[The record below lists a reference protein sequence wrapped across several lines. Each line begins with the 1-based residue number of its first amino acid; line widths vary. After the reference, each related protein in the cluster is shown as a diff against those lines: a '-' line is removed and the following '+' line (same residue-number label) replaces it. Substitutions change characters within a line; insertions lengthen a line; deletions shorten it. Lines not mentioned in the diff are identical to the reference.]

1 MGLTRLS
8 LKRPVSTL
16 LLVLALAVFGF
27 SSLLSLRLELMPDM
41 DMPIMMVMTIY
52 PGADPES
59 VEALVSGE
67 IEGQV
72 ASLSGVDSVMSYSQE
87 NMSMVLLQYDY
98 SVDTND
104 AYLDLRAALDITAAS
119 LPEECQEPMVLQ
131 MDINAMPSIMY
142 SVSTTDGTDAFSV
155 VNDTIVPELEAVST
169 VADVEVTGGRE
180 HYIRILL
187 DEEALNQ
194 YGLSMNQIAQSI
206 AATDFTI
213 PLGSLEQ
220 GSQSISA
227 ISTSENQTVQE
238 LQRIPLFTSVGSMI
252 QLSDVA
258 QVGWSQ
264 KDPDSISRFNGED
277 TISVSVTK
285 NQTAGTIGM
294 VNDVKKVM
302 NRMLEQNSNLMMDI
316 SMDMSEQILEA
327 VGSVASTLLMGVI
340 LSMIILF
347 LFFGDWKASLI
358 VGSSMPISLLVTVIV
373 MAVAGFSLNMITLG
387 ALVIAIGMMVDSSI
401 VVLESCFRSK
411 DRMPD
416 FKEAS
421 LQGARGVV
429 GSIIASTITTI
440 VVYLPLCLQEGLTG
454 QIFGQL
460 GYTIIFAM
468 LASLISAM
476 TLVPLFFSL
485 FKPKEKKELKINS
498 VLEGMRNG
506 YDVFE
511 RKLLK
516 KKKTC
521 VLLAVVLLVLSF
533 VLARFMD
540 TVLMPSMDEGMVS
553 ISATFRS
560 GTKVSEVDE
569 RMQRL
574 EDMVTSHED
583 VENYTLTIQK
593 GSASIT
599 ANLKD
604 DRKMTSQE
612 VADQW
617 IAETSDIVDAQL
629 EIQVSSQMSAM
640 MTTGAAASITL
651 ESTDLDDMKEAVNL
665 LEDSIWSIPGVLN
678 VSNSAGETATQIRV
692 VVDPLDAMSHG
703 MTPVQV
709 AGALYSMISGTEAM
723 TVTSD
728 GEEYSVYLE
737 FPEGT
742 YDDAS
747 RLLGA
752 SISGVPLSEMASL
765 QYTDSQQTIMKTDGK
780 YTLTVN
786 ATCLSDD
793 QMGIQE
799 QMEELAE
806 QTSLPNTVELAQN
819 SMDEMMVESFTA
831 LGWAIAAAMFLVF
844 LVMAMQF
851 ESPKYSLM
859 VMLSIPFSLIG
870 SLGLLFITGEPI
882 SMTSLM
888 GIMMLVGIV
897 VNNGILYVDGVNELR
912 MRMPVEDALIRRGQT
927 RLRPILMT
935 TLTTVIS
942 MIPMAMGIGSG
953 TEMMSGMAIIIIG
966 GLVASTLLILVLMPV
981 FYLLVYGRSK
991 KERRERRKKY
1001 CFWKKEKT
1009 EDEEFRL

>member
-87 NMSMVLLQYDY
+87 NMSRVLLQYDY

-912 MRMPVEDALIRRGQT
+912 MRMPVEDALIRSGQT